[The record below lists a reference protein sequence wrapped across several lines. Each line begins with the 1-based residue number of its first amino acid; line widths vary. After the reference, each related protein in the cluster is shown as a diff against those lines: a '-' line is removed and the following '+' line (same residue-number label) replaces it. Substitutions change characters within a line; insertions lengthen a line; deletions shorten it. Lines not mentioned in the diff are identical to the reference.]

1 MRSRHFLVTTIFGAV
16 FAVILVLLASCSAPA
31 NSATPVD
38 TPPDVRDV
46 LVEDVASQVDAGARV
61 SATTEPATSQATP
74 MQDGLALL
82 KSHCSGCH
90 VIAWF
95 DQIEKPRAEWE
106 KVIDKME
113 AMGVRLSD
121 TEKDILV
128 DYLAVAE
135 KR

>member
-1 MRSRHFLVTTIFGAV
+1 MRSRYLVVTLVFNGV
-16 FAVILVLLASCSAPA
+16 FAVILALLAACSAPA
-31 NSATPVD
+31 NIATQVD
-38 TPPDVRDV
+38 TRPDVRDV
-46 LVEDVASQVDAGARV
+46 PVEDVASQVDAGARV
-61 SATTEPATSQATP
+61 SATTEPVASQATP

-128 DYLAVAE
+128 DYLAVAD

>member
-1 MRSRHFLVTTIFGAV
+1 MRSRYLVVTLVFNAV
-16 FAVILVLLASCSAPA
+16 FAVFLALLASCSAPA
-31 NSATPVD
+31 NTGTQIDA
-38 TPPDVRDV
+38 PPDVRDA

-61 SATTEPATSQATP
+61 SATTEAAASQATP
-74 MQDGLALL
+74 MQDGPALL

-121 TEKDILV
+121 TEKDVLI
-128 DYLAVAE
+128 DYLAVAD
-135 KR
+135 KP

>member
-1 MRSRHFLVTTIFGAV
+1 MRSRYLVVTLVFNGV
-16 FAVILVLLASCSAPA
+16 FAVILALLASCSAPA
-31 NSATPVD
+31 NIGTQIDA
-38 TPPDVRDV
+38 PPDVRDA
-46 LVEDVASQVDAGARV
+46 LVEDVVSQADAGGRV
-61 SATTEPATSQATP
+61 SATTELVASEATP

-82 KSHCSGCH
+82 KSNCSGCH

-106 KVIDKME
+106 KAIDKME

-128 DYLAVAE
+128 NYLAVAD
-135 KR
+135 KP